1 MWNFEFHLRLLTIW
15 ASLTPSKAL
24 RRAVSVET
32 SWEDFSSSWKPRR
45 YFWSVTG
52 SIKNRIQMKYTCK
65 KHISCAKV
73 ELAKWSYKFFRVV
86 ILRFCFCG
94 PLPQTNSS
102 ALKKKFFGAKRTF
115 IFQPII
121 LQGKLAASFKECNG
135 KCHGQSSNETRCRD
149 RVVKPDLGL
158 EKKPTGSF
166 LFGSSPT
173 VWVGGLM
180 FGV

>member
-1 MWNFEFHLRLLTIW
+1 
-15 ASLTPSKAL
+15 
-24 RRAVSVET
+24 
-32 SWEDFSSSWKPRR
+32 
-45 YFWSVTG
+45 
-52 SIKNRIQMKYTCK
+52 MKYTCK

-94 PLPQTNSS
+94 PLIDPPVTLPKTNSS
-102 ALKKKFFGAKRTF
+102 PLKTMFFGAKRAF

-149 RVVKPDLGL
+149 RVVRPDLGL
-158 EKKPTGSF
+158 EKIAEEAFCLDHRRQFMHESVVD
-166 LFGSSPT
+166 
-173 VWVGGLM
+173 VWSLVILSTIYI
-180 FGV
+180 